1 MQGLAAPVKRVR
13 WDVGEG
19 PPRPGAVRTRAFLK
33 NVPTVPAADL
43 FLVVPTDGV
52 RPRDAPRL
60 SRGVPRAQRGAVHVH
75 RPIRIETTFIIS
87 RHDPYVL
94 HGASFEHASRV
105 DLSTQPARGDMHA
118 AVAQDV

>member
-13 WDVGEG
+13 CDVGEG
-19 PPRPGAVRTRAFLK
+19 PARPGPGQTRAFLK

-75 RPIRIETTFIIS
+75 RRVRIETTFIIS

-94 HGASFEHASRV
+94 HGASFEHASRG
-105 DLSTQPARGDMHA
+105 DLSTHPSRGGPHRA
-118 AVAQDV
+118 G